1 MFPTFLAIYFE
12 IFEKNTIFNEHPVAG
27 FIRGSSY
34 FLCRSDEQRS
44 VKQKERKERELEHCS
59 FNPERMEDGCGQAM
73 SMVIYIDVFHGN
85 VEFLVVMGIRG
96 GNL

>member
-1 MFPTFLAIYFE
+1 M
-12 IFEKNTIFNEHPVAG
+12 
-27 FIRGSSY
+27 
-34 FLCRSDEQRS
+34 
-44 VKQKERKERELEHCS
+44 KQKERKERELEHCS